1 MTYCYALC
9 WFECFYHGPYILSC
23 NLETLKEVAFLTHVT
38 VIINQCYITTT
49 VNNYCEY
56 LMTVLIRGVRG
67 QKKPLVAL
75 GGRRCFSLERIVTW
89 RGWGGGGLLQEV
101 FLQQV

>member
-9 WFECFYHGPYILSC
+9 WFECFYHGSYILRC

-56 LMTVLIRGVRG
+56 LMTVLIRGVCG
-67 QKKPLVAL
+67 QKAL
-75 GGRRCFSLERIVTW
+75 SGL
-89 RGWGGGGLLQEV
+89 GWEKMFQFRENCNMEGLGGGLLQEV